1 MNKLFGALA
10 IAGLLTASAPLT
22 VADISSISPD
32 KKWEFTGG
40 DEPKIVHA
48 STNEVALEL
57 SDACNVGSPGESTV
71 LWAPDSKR
79 FAFNCGQ
86 GRQHS
91 TYFFQL
97 SGDEWKALK
106 SPYDDDEI
114 LNRGKEVVAA
124 QLKSKGLPK
133 KTELR
138 LISHTLKLHQWV
150 DSNTAILYSSLGELL
165 ENKDFLGFG
174 ASFLFT
180 LKFDEAGN
188 WKIVKTHRLSN
199 KEAEKFD

>member
-1 MNKLFGALA
+1 VRTLNIPFLSYRRK
-10 IAGLLTASAPLT
+10 
-22 VADISSISPD
+22 DI
-32 KKWEFTGG
+32 
-40 DEPKIVHA
+40 
-48 STNEVALEL
+48 N
-57 SDACNVGSPGESTV
+57 
-71 LWAPDSKR
+71 
-79 FAFNCGQ
+79 
-86 GRQHS
+86 
-91 TYFFQL
+91 
-97 SGDEWKALK
+97 
-106 SPYDDDEI
+106 
-114 LNRGKEVVAA
+114 LNR
-124 QLKSKGLPK
+124 LPK

-138 LISHTLKLHQWV
+138 FISYTLKLHQWV

>member
-10 IAGLLTASAPLT
+10 IAGLLTASAPLI
-22 VADISSISPD
+22 VADVSSISPD

-57 SDACNVGSPGESTV
+57 SDACTVGSPGESTV

-91 TYFFQL
+91 TYFFSSAAT
-97 SGDEWKALK
+97 SGKR
-106 SPYDDDEI
+106 S
-114 LNRGKEVVAA
+114 
-124 QLKSKGLPK
+124 
-133 KTELR
+133 
-138 LISHTLKLHQWV
+138 SHRMMTM
-150 DSNTAILYSSLGELL
+150 
-165 ENKDFLGFG
+165 
-174 ASFLFT
+174 
-180 LKFDEAGN
+180 KF
-188 WKIVKTHRLSN
+188 
-199 KEAEKFD
+199 

>member
-1 MNKLFGALA
+1 MSRLFGALA
-10 IAGLLTASAPLT
+10 IAGLLTASAPRG
-22 VADISSISPD
+22 VADVSSFSPD
-32 KKWEFTGG
+32 KEWQFTGG
-40 DEPKIVHA
+40 DEPKIA
-48 STNEVALEL
+48 RTSTNQVALEL
-57 SDACNVGSPGESTV
+57 SDACTVGSPGESTV

-114 LNRGKEVVAA
+114 LNRAKKVVAA
-124 QLKSKGLPK
+124 QLKLKGLPK

-138 LISHTLKLHQWV
+138 FISYTLKLHQWV

-188 WKIVKTHRLSN
+188 WKIVKTHRLSD

>member
-1 MNKLFGALA
+1 
-10 IAGLLTASAPLT
+10 
-22 VADISSISPD
+22 
-32 KKWEFTGG
+32 
-40 DEPKIVHA
+40 
-48 STNEVALEL
+48 
-57 SDACNVGSPGESTV
+57 V

>member
-10 IAGLLTASAPLT
+10 VAGLLAASAPVS
-22 VADISSISPD
+22 VAVDVSSISPD

-40 DEPKIVHA
+40 DEPTIVKA
-48 STNEVALEL
+48 DTNEVALEL
-57 SDACNVGSPGESTV
+57 SDACTVGSPGESTV

-97 SGDEWKALK
+97 RGDEWKALK
-106 SPYDDDEI
+106 SPYDAKEI
-114 LNRGKEVVAA
+114 FDQAKEIVAA
-124 QLKSKGLPK
+124 QLKSKGLLK
-133 KTELR
+133 KTDLR
-138 LISHTLKLHQWV
+138 FISWTLKLHQWV
-150 DSNTAILYSSLGELL
+150 DSNTAILYASLEELL
-165 ENKDFLGFG
+165 QSKDLGFG

-188 WKIVKTHRLSN
+188 WKIVRRHRLSD
-199 KEAEKFD
+199 KEDEKFN